1 MAEKTGN
8 PTRPR
13 LPDFRTPP
21 VAEVALSLQFDPL
34 HLLRTPHLG
43 LLWEQYRE
51 SFPKFEEQAP
61 LPPAVEWF
69 GLPTSGVF
77 APQVE
82 LLTAPLMPRCLFISE
97 RGSELVQVQQDRFVF
112 NWRKLKEDDSY
123 PRYEYV
129 RAGFE
134 KQLQVFQ
141 EFMAKENIGDLA
153 PNQCEVTYV
162 NQLLSGHGWE
172 HPGQLDKLV
181 TVWRNEYSDQFLMEP
196 EDVRLAMRY
205 VIRDGDKPIGRLH
218 VNIEP
223 RFSTIHRLPVIVI
236 TLTARGA
243 PPTKDLAGVFDFF
256 DIGRKWIVSA
266 FASITTNEMHR
277 NWGRLD
283 EC

>member
-13 LPDFRTPP
+13 LPDFRNPP

-34 HLLRTPHLG
+34 LYLRTPHIG
-43 LLWEQYRE
+43 LLWEQYRGA
-51 SFPKFEEQAP
+51 FPTFEEHPP
-61 LPPAVEWF
+61 LPTAMEWF
-69 GLPTSGVF
+69 GLPTSSSF
-77 APQVE
+77 APRVE
-82 LLTAPLMPRCLFISE
+82 LLTAPPMPRCLFINE
-97 RGSELVQVQQDRFVF
+97 RGSELVQIQQDRFVF
-112 NWRKLKEDDSY
+112 NWRKLKEYDSY

-141 EFMAKENIGDLA
+141 EFLAKESIGDLA

-181 TVWRNEYSDQFLMEP
+181 TVWENEYSDQFLKEP

-223 RFSTIHRLPVIVI
+223 RFSTIHQSPVIVI

-243 PPTKDLAGVFDFF
+243 PPAKDLAGVLDFF

-266 FASITTNEMHR
+266 FASITTNDMHR